1 MSLLSYFVPQD
12 LLRASSP
19 YNHDIRVQS
28 FMGKKL
34 LMVNGSLQSG
44 AYVEGLWRKS
54 MSVFGVRPSI
64 GAKSILVLGVGG
76 GTVIHLLHDFFP
88 GARIVGVDID
98 PAIIGISKKY
108 FGLKGME
115 GLTLKAADA
124 QEFVKKEA
132 QARRTYDV
140 AVIDLFVGRHIPAFV
155 TKDTFMR
162 NVKSL
167 LGPGGFVLINYLR
180 EREYGTRSDAFAGRL
195 TTLFVVR
202 DFSLFRN
209 RFFCLKKA

>member
-1 MSLLSYFVPQD
+1 MSLLSYFVSKD
-12 LLRASSP
+12 LLRTSSS
-19 YNHDIRVQS
+19 YNHDIRVQM

-44 AYVEGLWRKS
+44 AYVEMLWRKS
-54 MSVFGVRPSI
+54 MAAFGISRSE
-64 GAKSILVLGVGG
+64 GLKSILVLGVGG
-76 GTVIHLLHDFFP
+76 GTVIHLFHDFFP
-88 GARIVGVDID
+88 GARILGVDID
-98 PAIIGISKKY
+98 PIDICLGKKHIG
-108 FGLKGME
+108 LNGME

-132 QARRTYDV
+132 LAKRTYDV

-155 TKDTFMR
+155 TGDPFMR

-167 LGPGGFVLINYLR
+167 LTPGGLVLINYLR
-180 EREYGTRSDAFAGRL
+180 EREYGTKSDAFAKRL
-195 TTLFVVR
+195 AKLFLVR
-202 DFSLFRN
+202 EFSMFRN

>member
-12 LLRASSP
+12 LLRTSSS

-28 FMGKKL
+28 FMGKRL

-54 MSVFGVRPSI
+54 MAAFGITPSM
-64 GAKSILVLGVGG
+64 GVKSILALGVGG
-76 GTVIHLLHDFFP
+76 GTVIHLLHDLFP
-88 GARIVGVDID
+88 KAETTGVDID
-98 PAIIGISKKY
+98 SIIIGIGKKY
-108 FGLKGME
+108 FGLRGMKG
-115 GLTLKAADA
+115 LVLKAADA

-132 QARRTYDV
+132 RAKRAYDAV
-140 AVIDLFVGRHIPAFV
+140 VIDLFVGRHIPPFV
-155 TKDTFMR
+155 TTDAFMR

-167 LGPGGFVLINYLR
+167 LAADGFVLINYLR
-180 EREYGTRSDAFAGRL
+180 EREYGTRSDAFARSL
-195 TTLFVVR
+195 AKLFVVR
-202 DFSLFRN
+202 EFSIFRN